1 MSWGKKGRSE
11 EREEEKER
19 KAGSEEGREG
29 GKFAK
34 ASSHITSGPAWST
47 EALLSATAN
56 LLTSHILMQTTGLE
70 KLPSKHDNLVRS

>member
-34 ASSHITSGPAWST
+34 ASSHITSGPA
-47 EALLSATAN
+47 
-56 LLTSHILMQTTGLE
+56 
-70 KLPSKHDNLVRS
+70 